1 MFFHSGGNYTKPN
14 EFIEETNKGHQML
27 MKMGWSGAGAGL
39 GSNNQGIDTPI
50 AGGEVRDRQ
59 DMYKVGFLFLYF
71 IKFLYKFFLPGSWC

>member
-1 MFFHSGGNYTKPN
+1 MTKIPIHSGGNYPKPN

-50 AGGEVRDRQ
+50 SGGEVRDRQ
-59 DMYKVGFLFLYF
+59 DMYKVSSY
-71 IKFLYKFFLPGSWC
+71 